1 MLKTGDRAPEFEM
14 KDIGGVKQSLGRI
27 LENGPAVFVFFK
39 VSCPTCQFTM
49 PFVERIAGGSKRFF
63 AISQDDAS
71 TTRKFMRQFGLT
83 LPVLL
88 DTNKEK
94 YVVSNG
100 FKIYSVPSFFALAA
114 DGTIEKS
121 FTGFVKANLEEFGKQ
136 SGVEPF
142 RPDEQVPSIKPG

>member
-1 MLKTGDRAPEFEM
+1 MLKTGDRAPAFEM
-14 KDIGGVKQSLGRI
+14 KDIGGARQSLGRI
-27 LENGPAVFVFFK
+27 LEDGPAVFVFFK
-39 VSCPTCQFTM
+39 VTCPTCQFTM
-49 PFVERIAGGSKRFF
+49 PIVERIAAGSKRFF

-71 TTRKFMRQFGLT
+71 TTRRFMQYFGLT

-88 DTNKEK
+88 DTKKEK
-94 YVVSNG
+94 YVVSNA
-100 FKIYSVPSFFALAA
+100 FKIYSVPSFFALAV

-142 RPDEQVPSIKPG
+142 RPGEQLPSIKPG